1 MDRCKVI
8 CHMYVSIDGKIDG
21 DYMNEE
27 GCDPSGEYY
36 DCWIWENSNA
46 NANERTTAEMYFAHE
61 KIDYSI
67 YEGED
72 IDYSDNVLLSD
83 PTGLLSIDV
92 VNAIGKPIK

>member
-36 DCWIWENSNA
+36 DCWI
-46 NANERTTAEMYFAHE
+46 
-61 KIDYSI
+61 
-67 YEGED
+67 
-72 IDYSDNVLLSD
+72 
-83 PTGLLSIDV
+83 
-92 VNAIGKPIK
+92 